1 MSDKTEDKVMF
12 KCKHCEND
20 DMKHFVFYS
29 LETQSDTY
37 KNHPYRQN
45 WDRETTPK
53 IPIGF
58 HIRCAKCNKDTFYVV
73 DSYQPTLW
81 GNDIPQQCLVNVK
94 FEKPAFS
101 AINYI
106 LTDDGFLDQIVLT
119 ANNDKISL
127 ITKKQID
134 DSMKFSVIG
143 KSQYE
148 LLLSRGLKESGYIE
162 PIKEVIPS
170 VVEEKIVNT
179 VNNNNN
185 SKGTNNKNN

>member
-1 MSDKTEDKVMF
+1 MSEKVEDKVLF

-20 DMKHFVFYS
+20 DMKHFIFHS
-29 LETQSDTY
+29 LETQSDHY

-58 HIRCAKCNKDTFYVV
+58 HIRCGKCGKDTFYVI
-73 DSYQPTLW
+73 DNYQPTLW

-106 LTDDGFLDQIVLT
+106 LTESGFLDQIVVT

-127 ITKKQID
+127 ITKKQVD

-143 KSQYE
+143 KAQYE
-148 LLLSRGLKESGYIE
+148 LLLSRGLKEVGDDIL
-162 PIKEVIPS
+162 PQKEVNPI
-170 VVEEKIVNT
+170 EEKTNNNLH
-179 VNNNNN
+179 NNNNN
-185 SKGTNNKNN
+185 KRNDKN

>member
-1 MSDKTEDKVMF
+1 MSEKTEDKVLF

-20 DMKHFVFYS
+20 DMKHFIFHS
-29 LETQSDTY
+29 LETQSDHY

-53 IPIGF
+53 VPIGF
-58 HIRCAKCNKDTFYVV
+58 HLRCGKCGKDTFYVI
-73 DSYQPTLW
+73 DNYQPTLW

-106 LTDDGFLDQIVLT
+106 LTENGFLDQIVVT

-127 ITKKQID
+127 ITKKQVD

-143 KSQYE
+143 KAQYE
-148 LLLSRGLKESGYIE
+148 LLLSRGLKEVGDEIVV
-162 PIKEVIPS
+162 PQKEVNPI
-170 VVEEKIVNT
+170 EEKTNNNLH
-179 VNNNNN
+179 NNNNN
-185 SKGTNNKNN
+185 KRNDKN

>member
-1 MSDKTEDKVMF
+1 MSEKIEDKVLF

-20 DMKHFVFYS
+20 DMKHFIFHS
-29 LETQSDTY
+29 LETQSDHY

-53 IPIGF
+53 VPIGF
-58 HIRCAKCNKDTFYVV
+58 HLRCGKCGKDTFYVI
-73 DSYQPTLW
+73 DNYQPTLW

-106 LTDDGFLDQIVLT
+106 LTENGFLDQIVVT

-127 ITKKQID
+127 ITKKQVD

-143 KSQYE
+143 KAQYE
-148 LLLSRGLKESGYIE
+148 LLLSRGLKEVGDEIVV
-162 PIKEVIPS
+162 PQKEVNPI
-170 VVEEKIVNT
+170 EEKTNNNLH
-179 VNNNNN
+179 NNNNN
-185 SKGTNNKNN
+185 KRNDKN